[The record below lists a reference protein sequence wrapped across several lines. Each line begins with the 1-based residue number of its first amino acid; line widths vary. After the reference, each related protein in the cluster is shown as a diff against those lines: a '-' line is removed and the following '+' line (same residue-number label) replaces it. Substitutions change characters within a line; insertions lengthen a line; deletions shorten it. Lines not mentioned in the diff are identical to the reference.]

1 MTAQSDRP
9 HIGIVGSGPA
19 GFYTAQQ
26 ILKVSS
32 SKVTSCLARPGP
44 PNLILGDP
52 GADSGGEGKSK
63 RAEK

>member
-32 SKVTSCLARPGP
+32 SKVTSCLSAR
-44 PNLILGDP
+44 LIVFSARHCESQKTVNIRKYIP
-52 GADSGGEGKSK
+52 
-63 RAEK
+63 

>member
-1 MTAQSDRP
+1 MTAESDRP

-32 SKVTSCLARPGP
+32 SKVSSCVARPSYESWVWP
-44 PNLILGDP
+44 IEP
-52 GADSGGEGKSK
+52 E
-63 RAEK
+63 